1 MAAIRIDR
9 AQGEGGDAPFHFKS
23 IRKPWRLVA
32 RMRSQPLIGALLVA
46 VGVLLLYFLRSLLI
60 KLIVVLVGVIG
71 IIAGIVLILGGL
83 ALIFWR
89 RRGWYR
95 VETVGRT

>member
-1 MAAIRIDR
+1 MVAA
-9 AQGEGGDAPFHFKS
+9 
-23 IRKPWRLVA
+23 
-32 RMRSQPLIGALLVA
+32 
-46 VGVLLLYFLRSLLI
+46 GVLLLYFLRGLLI
-60 KLIVVLVGVIG
+60 KLIVVVVGVIG

-89 RRGWYR
+89 SRGWYR